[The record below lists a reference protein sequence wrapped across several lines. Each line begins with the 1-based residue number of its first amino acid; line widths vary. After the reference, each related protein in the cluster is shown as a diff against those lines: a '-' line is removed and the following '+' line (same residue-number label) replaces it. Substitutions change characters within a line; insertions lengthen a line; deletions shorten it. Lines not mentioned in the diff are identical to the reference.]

1 MTDDNITP
9 AGASFDEDEG
19 GSFIKALPSILW
31 QRRWLIAIPTVIC
44 AILGVAAAF
53 LIKPVYRSEA
63 TLVIESQQLPADL
76 VASPVNDMVE
86 ERIARV
92 RQRVLSRPDL
102 IQLIRQNNLYPE
114 DSEQPLSKIIEKMR
128 KATDIEAI
136 GANTTSSG
144 WRGGTNSN
152 TIAFDISFDYSEPA
166 AAQLVVQQYV
176 NSFLDLDAKSRSEDA
191 AGAATF
197 LGDQAAS
204 IQRQIQDV
212 EGQISQIR
220 SQNGAV
226 LAFQGKD
233 TSDPVSSAAQIDGE
247 IAGLISQN
255 SQLAATP
262 APDDTD
268 PDVKSAEQALRSLKA
283 KFADTHPDVVA
294 AEAQLAAA
302 KEAAAKK
309 PKQPNPVTAEMK
321 ANNAKIAALRNA
333 KSMILSQGSAAKA
346 LSAQAPAVA
355 GRIDALEQK
364 AQGLRD
370 QYAGVATKL
379 QNAQVSSRMES
390 ENKGERLSVA
400 DPPVIPDTPSWPNR
414 PVVIIGGIVAGLA
427 IGLGLSLLIELL
439 FRPVRGTESLRLA
452 TGRPPLVVIP
462 LLDRKPGLLVRL
474 LERLSRRRLARR
486 PSTAA

>member
-1 MTDDNITP
+1 MIDETVTSP
-9 AGASFDEDEG
+9 GVSYDEDEG
-19 GSFIKALPSILW
+19 GGFIKALPSILW
-31 QRRWLIAIPTVIC
+31 QRRWLIAIPTLLCTIGG
-44 AILGVAAAF
+44 LAAAF
-53 LIKPVYRSEA
+53 LIPPTYRAES
-63 TLVIESQQLPADL
+63 TLVIESQQLPSEL

-102 IQLIRQNNLYPE
+102 IQLIRQNNLYPN
-114 DSEQPLSKIIEKMR
+114 DADAPLSKIIDKMR
-128 KATDIEAI
+128 KATNIEAI

-144 WRGGTNSN
+144 WRGGGNSD
-152 TIAFDISFDYSEPA
+152 TIAFEISFDYPDPA

-197 LGDQAAS
+197 LGDQAAA

-212 EGQISQIR
+212 EAQISQIR

-233 TSDPVSSAAQIDGE
+233 TSDPASSAAQIDSE
-247 IAGLISQN
+247 IAGLVSQN
-255 SQLAATP
+255 SQLASTP

-268 PDVKSAEQALRSLKA
+268 PDVKAAEQAVRSLKA
-283 KFADTHPDVVA
+283 KFADTHPDVTA

-302 KEAAAKK
+302 KAAADKK
-309 PKQPNPVTAEMK
+309 PKQPNPVTGQIK
-321 ANNAKIAALRNA
+321 ANNAKIAALRDA
-333 KSMILSQGSAAKA
+333 KSMIMSQGSVAKA
-346 LSAQAPAVA
+346 LSAQAPEVA
-355 GRIDALEQK
+355 GRVDALEQK

-370 QYAGVATKL
+370 QYAGIATKL
-379 QNAQVSSRMES
+379 QSAQVSSRMES

-400 DPPVIPDTPSWPNR
+400 DPPVVPDTPSWPNR
-414 PVVIIGGIVAGLA
+414 PVVIVGGVFAGLA
-427 IGLGLSLLIELL
+427 IGLGLSLLVELL
-439 FRPVRGTESLRLA
+439 FRPVRGTESLRHA

-462 LLDRKPGLLVRL
+462 LLDRKPSLLVRL
-474 LERLSRRRLARR
+474 FERLSRRRLARR
-486 PSTAA
+486 PSVGA